1 MQASTI
7 RRSFHLQ
14 LLPIEIQPHQVL
26 NVEIVQHSDGARSI
40 YQQNL
45 MSLGAEVQLPEV
57 CDAQDV
63 SIAVLEGTGN
73 LLINDEQI
81 PLEPGMFVFIPAKT
95 HHTLRAD
102 TKLVFF
108 LHRCTPDPMIAAPWL
123 INL

>member
-14 LLPIEIQPHQVL
+14 LLPIEIQAHQVL
-26 NVEIVQHSDGARSI
+26 NVEIVQHSDG

-45 MSLGAEVQLPEV
+45 MSLGAEVQLPEL
-57 CDAQDV
+57 CEAQDV

-73 LLINDEQI
+73 LVINDEQVQ
-81 PLEPGMFVFIPAKT
+81 LEPGMFVFIPAMT
-95 HHTLRAD
+95 HHTLKAD
-102 TKLVFF
+102 SKLIFF
-108 LHRCTPDPMIAAPWL
+108 LNRCHPDPMLASPWI